1 MAGMKGQASPDFAMS
16 AMIFSLAVLFIFF
29 HIARTYYTRTWEI
42 SRIEKI
48 AAAQNLVLFLA
59 GERGNWSANPFQS
72 ESIGFGGE
80 TLNET
85 RLNYFFGM
93 PYQTAQ
99 AKLGIPHDFLVE
111 VWKLPDIGIISDISD
126 FYINE
131 TVKIHFQT
139 SENSTLYIVIV
150 GTVGT
155 SGTSIVNETSGLYH
169 SYEWDLE
176 TGVYNLQAI
185 AVSGEK
191 YGTYGATFRVIS

>member
-1 MAGMKGQASPDFAMS
+1 LGGIKGQASPDFAMS

-42 SRIEKI
+42 SRVEKI
-48 AAAQNLVLFLA
+48 AAAQNLVIFLTS
-59 GERGNWSANPFQS
+59 ESGNWSSNPFQS
-72 ESIGFGGE
+72 ESVGFGGE
-80 TLNET
+80 TINQT
-85 RLNYFFGM
+85 RMKYFFGM

-99 AKLGIPHDFLVE
+99 EKLGIPLDFQVE
-111 VWKLPDIGIISDISD
+111 AWKLPNIGITSDISD

-131 TVKIHFQT
+131 TVKINFQT
-139 SENSTLYIVIV
+139 SDNSTLYVVLV
-150 GTVGT
+150 GTNGGT
-155 SGTSIVNETSGLYH
+155 GISLTNETAGFYH
-169 SYEWDLE
+169 NLEWDLE